1 MLQELSIFATDDE
14 GRGASVWLFRR
25 HEGTAWRV
33 NVVPPQG
40 GDARLYGVS
49 GLSPVDPSLVMDK
62 VGRRGVWGGAGLG
75 AGRWRLQGRGQER
88 QQGHGQ

>member
-33 NVVPPQG
+33 VVVPPAG
-40 GDARLYGVS
+40 ADPRLYGVS

-62 VGRRGVWGGAGLG
+62 VGRGVAGGGRTGKGCKGSSGKGGAG
-75 AGRWRLQGRGQER
+75 AGGIS
-88 QQGHGQ
+88 